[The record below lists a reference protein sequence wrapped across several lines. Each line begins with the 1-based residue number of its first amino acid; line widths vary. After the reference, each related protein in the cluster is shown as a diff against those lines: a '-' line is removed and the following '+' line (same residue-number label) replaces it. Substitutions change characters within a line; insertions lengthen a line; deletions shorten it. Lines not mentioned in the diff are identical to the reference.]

1 MIAKEKLTAL
11 SLDSRYE
18 LAGSSG
24 VIGYKPNVDKL
35 FGMPI
40 KLTAGGMGCDLIDT
54 NMVATLERD
63 GEKYIQTNKS
73 LGVIG
78 SSLEHLVL
86 EQLFATNGEQGFSAV
101 KAIQVANQEG
111 QKIFTITQDN
121 YQEIIP
127 QLNLAPAA
135 IADIESAAKAG
146 YTVTTHQNRISLN
159 GYTGEGYIILDS
171 SGNGAWMIN
180 GGMYGGFLN
189 LGASL
194 LLAGTVALGTQAIA
208 DTTYKILFPSF
219 VSSIV
224 SGLGLASN
232 FLDLMALYDGTADCY
247 YKIVIAFALEVWMV
261 LMTLTFGILATA
273 IISII
278 SSFYHEAMQFAIKKY
293 HCNANR
299 K

>member
-1 MIAKEKLTAL
+1 M
-11 SLDSRYE
+11 RYE

-40 KLTAGGMGCDLIDT
+40 KLTAGGMSCDLIDT
-54 NMVATLERD
+54 HMVETTHNEIA
-63 GEKYIQTNKS
+63 KHIQTNKS

-171 SGNGAWMIN
+171 SSNGAWMIN
-180 GGMYGGFLN
+180 GGMYGGFIATHWAVHITVTCSLRSSSFVMPHW
-189 LGASL
+189 SL
-194 LLAGTVALGTQAIA
+194 LPQVSYNYPYLLKVTILLINTV
-208 DTTYKILFPSF
+208 
-219 VSSIV
+219 
-224 SGLGLASN
+224 
-232 FLDLMALYDGTADCY
+232 CY
-247 YKIVIAFALEVWMV
+247 
-261 LMTLTFGILATA
+261 
-273 IISII
+273 
-278 SSFYHEAMQFAIKKY
+278 
-293 HCNANR
+293 
-299 K
+299 

>member
-1 MIAKEKLTAL
+1 M
-11 SLDSRYE
+11 RYE

-40 KLTAGGMGCDLIDT
+40 KLTAGGMSCDLIDT
-54 NMVATLERD
+54 HMVETTHNEI
-63 GEKYIQTNKS
+63 EKHIQTNKS

-101 KAIQVANQEG
+101 KAMQVANQEG
-111 QKIFTITQDN
+111 QKIFTITKDN

-180 GGMYGGFLN
+180 GGMYGGYLT
-189 LGASL
+189 SL
-194 LLAGTVALGTQAIA
+194 LSGYIA
-208 DTTYKILFPSF
+208 SF
-219 VSSIV
+219 VFALDFSFKNVYGNLPKV
-224 SGLGLASN
+224 SKLFGSVIGGLGIGSN
-232 FLDLMALYDGTADCY
+232 ILDLLALYDGTAACL
-247 YKIVIAFALEVWMV
+247 AF
-261 LMTLTFGILATA
+261 
-273 IISII
+273 IISAIYI
-278 SSFYHEAMQFAIKKY
+278 EIVLTLLSVLAPPPIGFATSVVSIFLHSFMTKNTVNY
-293 HCNANR
+293 HCEVKNE
-299 K
+299 

>member
-1 MIAKEKLTAL
+1 M
-11 SLDSRYE
+11 RYE

-24 VIGYKPNVDKL
+24 VIGYKLNVDKL

-40 KLTAGGMGCDLIDT
+40 KLTAGGMSCDLIDSQ
-54 NMVATLERD
+54 MVETTHYEID
-63 GEKYIQTNKS
+63 KHIQTNKS

-86 EQLFATNGEQGFSAV
+86 EQLFATNSEQGFSAV

-159 GYTGEGYIILDS
+159 GYIGEGYIILDS

-180 GGMYGGFLN
+180 GGMYGGFLDPVQSGQN
-189 LGASL
+189 TFMGAIYGVALILSKIAKEEVFVKFFGTLSGLSILLGMSNNFAILANNGCDADIVAVYVTYDAILQVLTSTSKL
-194 LLAGTVALGTQAIA
+194 HPIVGLLMLSVSIVIQDALLASALNKCNRH
-208 DTTYKILFPSF
+208 KI
-219 VSSIV
+219 
-224 SGLGLASN
+224 
-232 FLDLMALYDGTADCY
+232 
-247 YKIVIAFALEVWMV
+247 
-261 LMTLTFGILATA
+261 
-273 IISII
+273 
-278 SSFYHEAMQFAIKKY
+278 
-293 HCNANR
+293 
-299 K
+299 

>member
-1 MIAKEKLTAL
+1 M
-11 SLDSRYE
+11 RYE

-40 KLTAGGMGCDLIDT
+40 KLTAGGMSCDLIDT
-54 NMVATLERD
+54 HMVETTHNEI
-63 GEKYIQTNKS
+63 EKHIQTNKS

-101 KAIQVANQEG
+101 KAMQVANQEG
-111 QKIFTITQDN
+111 QKIFTITKDN

-180 GGMYGGFLN
+180 GGRYGGFMAWQFAVNMVWVFFAANKIAGITPHNN
-189 LGASL
+189 LTSFFSGTIF
-194 LLAGTVALGTQAIA
+194 AGL
-208 DTTYKILFPSF
+208 S
-219 VSSIV
+219 
-224 SGLGLASN
+224 LASN
-232 FLDLMALYDGTADCY
+232 LLDLASIYDGTAECLAS
-247 YKIVIAFALEVWMV
+247 IVFLFSMEL
-261 LMTLTFGILATA
+261 LMTFLLLELSLFAGAVLDTLNTILHTLMKDL
-273 IISII
+273 ILP
-278 SSFYHEAMQFAIKKY
+278 EVVCKKE
-293 HCNANR
+293 NGE
-299 K
+299 